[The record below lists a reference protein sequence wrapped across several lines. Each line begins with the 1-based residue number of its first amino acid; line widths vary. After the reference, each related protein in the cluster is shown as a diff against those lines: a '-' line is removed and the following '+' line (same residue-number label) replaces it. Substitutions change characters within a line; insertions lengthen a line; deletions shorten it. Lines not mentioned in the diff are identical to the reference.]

1 MAGLDLASRSQS
13 APKPESQLVRNKAA
27 SSSATPHSRSGTL
40 IGEADEQ
47 RARREGVAANHRHRG
62 GRPLKL
68 TPALVDVMVDLI
80 EGGNPPRRAA
90 VLLRVSEATY
100 HRWMKKGAEQRRGK
114 FREFRDRIQAAQ
126 AMGEAHLV
134 SIVRESANT
143 DPRLALQMLSRMN
156 REDWAVNPPA
166 KRTDEVPRTPALDRG
181 TITHE
186 HTCEHLYT
194 ARGIAADDADSP
206 SSDEPQ
212 RALHYANP
220 AALAFYLTEGRW
232 VPALHLG
239 LLALWL
245 GRLAR
250 RDIKRLLV
258 LMPPRHGKSSL
269 GSEWFPTWYLG
280 LWPDDRVIP
289 TSYEADFAATWGRKV
304 RDVLTE
310 FWAETLQHLHRRG
323 LIREEPLGHRRRAR
337 RSGTGCSR
345 RRSRALS
352 PTV

>member
-186 HTCEHLYT
+186 HTHEHLYA
-194 ARGIAADDADSP
+194 ARGIAADDDDS
-206 SSDEPQ
+206 
-212 RALHYANP
+212 R
-220 AALAFYLTEGRW
+220 
-232 VPALHLG
+232 
-239 LLALWL
+239 LALEALVRRAGARTPLREPGRPRVLPHRGAL
-245 GRLAR
+245 GAGT
-250 RDIKRLLV
+250 
-258 LMPPRHGKSSL
+258 PPR
-269 GSEWFPTWYLG
+269 
-280 LWPDDRVIP
+280 
-289 TSYEADFAATWGRKV
+289 A
-304 RDVLTE
+304 
-310 FWAETLQHLHRRG
+310 
-323 LIREEPLGHRRRAR
+323 
-337 RSGTGCSR
+337 
-345 RRSRALS
+345 SRALARAPRPS
-352 PTV
+352 GHQATPRPDAPAAREE